1 MLLFSKRLKELRLNK
16 NLTQQQLGKL
26 LSVSGQTILNWENDI
41 TYPSVKKLIELA
53 SFFDVSIDYL
63 LDFKEKDTNFDKI
76 INILNDYEKEDLI
89 KLIATFV
96 NEALNEKN

>member
-1 MLLFSKRLKELRLNK
+1 MKRLKELRLNK

-41 TYPSVKKLIELA
+41 TYPSVKKLIELD

-63 LDFKEKDTNFDKI
+63 LDFKEKDTNFNKI
-76 INILNDYEKEDLI
+76 INILNDYEKEYLM

-96 NEALNEKN
+96 NEALNEKK

>member
-1 MLLFSKRLKELRLNK
+1 MKRLKKLRLNK

-63 LDFKEKDTNFDKI
+63 LDFKGKDTNFDKI

-96 NEALNEKN
+96 NEALNENK

>member
-1 MLLFSKRLKELRLNK
+1 MKRLKELRLNK

-53 SFFDVSIDYL
+53 TFFDVSIDYL

-96 NEALNEKN
+96 NEALNEKK

>member
-1 MLLFSKRLKELRLNK
+1 MKRLKELRLNK

-63 LDFKEKDTNFDKI
+63 LDYKEKDTNFDKI

-96 NEALNEKN
+96 NEALNEKK

>member
-1 MLLFSKRLKELRLNK
+1 MKRLKELRLNK

-63 LDFKEKDTNFDKI
+63 LDFKAKDTNFDKI

-96 NEALNEKN
+96 NEALNEKK

>member
-1 MLLFSKRLKELRLNK
+1 MKRLKELRLNK

-63 LDFKEKDTNFDKI
+63 LDFKEKDTNFNKI

-89 KLIATFV
+89 KLIANFV
-96 NEALNEKN
+96 NEALNEKK

>member
-1 MLLFSKRLKELRLNK
+1 MKRLKELRLNK

-96 NEALNEKN
+96 NKALNEKK

>member
-1 MLLFSKRLKELRLNK
+1 MKRLKELRLNK

-76 INILNDYEKEDLI
+76 INIVNDYKKEDLI

-96 NEALNEKN
+96 NEALNEKK

>member
-1 MLLFSKRLKELRLNK
+1 MKRLKELRLNK

-63 LDFKEKDTNFDKI
+63 LDFKEKDTNYDKI

-96 NEALNEKN
+96 NKALNEKK

>member
-1 MLLFSKRLKELRLNK
+1 MKRLKELRLNK

-76 INILNDYEKEDLI
+76 INILDDYEKEDLI

-96 NEALNEKN
+96 NEALNEKK

>member
-1 MLLFSKRLKELRLNK
+1 MKRLKELRLNK

-41 TYPSVKKLIELA
+41 TYPSAKKLIELA

-96 NEALNEKN
+96 NEALNEKK

>member
-1 MLLFSKRLKELRLNK
+1 MKRLKELRLNK

-41 TYPSVKKLIELA
+41 TYPSVQKLIELA

-96 NEALNEKN
+96 NEALNEKK

>member
-1 MLLFSKRLKELRLNK
+1 MKRLKELRLNK

-63 LDFKEKDTNFDKI
+63 LDFKEKDANFDKI

-96 NEALNEKN
+96 NEALNEKK

>member
-1 MLLFSKRLKELRLNK
+1 MKRLKELRLNK
-16 NLTQQQLGKL
+16 NLTQQQLGKS

-96 NEALNEKN
+96 NEALNEKK

>member
-1 MLLFSKRLKELRLNK
+1 MKRLKELRLNK

>member
-1 MLLFSKRLKELRLNK
+1 MKRLKELRLNK

-26 LSVSGQTILNWENDI
+26 LSVSGQTILNWETDI

-96 NEALNEKN
+96 NEALNEKK